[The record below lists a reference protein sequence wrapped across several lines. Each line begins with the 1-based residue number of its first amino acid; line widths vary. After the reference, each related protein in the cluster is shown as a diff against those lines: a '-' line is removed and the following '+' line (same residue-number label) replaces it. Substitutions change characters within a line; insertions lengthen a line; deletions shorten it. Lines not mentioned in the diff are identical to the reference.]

1 MNKVSVVRRLQDNSV
16 TKTQCQ
22 RKNRTH
28 APEQITSD
36 LRRENEEVRHIQTRS
51 TSRCFNLW
59 IRFGSMTRY
68 IFAPIKKDLTSRRP
82 KRATDVVQ
90 QAQRRRCRRLS
101 QSWPRQS
108 ARIKFLDTEAFT
120 QGSFYTQQLLHREA
134 FTHGIFLHAK
144 AFTHRC
150 LYAKKLFYREK
161 PLRKAVFTHRRVYA
175 RKPLRAKAFTKSSF
189 YTRALLHTDAFTHRS
204 FHTRMLSRKPLR
216 TDAFIQRTFAQRPF
230 YTKTPL
236 RREALTQ
243 TLLHRDAFTQ
253 RSLYTR
259 QLGHGEEITHT
270 QAFTQKI

>member
-36 LRRENEEVRHIQTRS
+36 LRRESEEVRHIQPRS

-68 IFAPIKKDLTSRRP
+68 IFAPRKKDLTSRRP

-108 ARIKFLDTEAFT
+108 ARIEVLRHRSFYARQLLHTAAFAQRSFYTRNLFTRKSFYTQIPLCKEVILQREAFT
-120 QGSFYTQQLLHREA
+120 Q
-134 FTHGIFLHAK
+134 
-144 AFTHRC
+144 
-150 LYAKKLFYREK
+150 
-161 PLRKAVFTHRRVYA
+161 
-175 RKPLRAKAFTKSSF
+175 SSF
-189 YTRALLHTDAFTHRS
+189 YT
-204 FHTRMLSRKPLR
+204 
-216 TDAFIQRTFAQRPF
+216 
-230 YTKTPL
+230 
-236 RREALTQ
+236 
-243 TLLHRDAFTQ
+243 
-253 RSLYTR
+253 
-259 QLGHGEEITHT
+259 
-270 QAFTQKI
+270 